1 MKQIN
6 SERTVTAL
14 ALLLAA
20 FLGLGLFS
28 QAVHNNSHNEQ
39 MYVTAGYLLAQ
50 GERLYTDFA
59 FVQTPYSPL
68 IYAAFFRLTGG
79 YYLFTAKLVNF
90 AFLAFAAGLLWLLAR
105 RRTRDDLFSAAL
117 PALFLANYYLLRAA
131 IEASN
136 YTMPIAF
143 SLAAY
148 ALFLRY
154 TDRPQRSLA
163 FFAAG
168 ALLAAAVGAKLYY
181 ATLLAPFALAALLY
195 PAAASLRSR
204 IVGGLL
210 PLAGGT
216 VAGAM
221 PLLYYA
227 ARDWERFAFNNLG
240 YHLLN
245 TTWRE
250 QSGFAPMTWGALLG
264 TARDILANPSYLLP
278 VVCLALAA
286 VTLCTQEGC
295 SLRRLRLPAADI
307 TLSALLVA
315 VSIVTAF
322 TPQPLFPQYFAMPA
336 PFLLTLLLA
345 LHAHIAQP
353 QRRILQH
360 LTLIAAVLLTLVVL
374 PRHTGS
380 LRGALS
386 PDDRWA
392 GSEARDASFRIRAR
406 IVEGPHDP
414 AAAKLATVSPVYAI
428 ESGLG
433 VYPELSTG
441 SFVLRIGDLLSEEQR
456 ARFRA
461 TSPSAIAALFDADPP
476 AAILITDEGAV
487 ELPLLDYAQSRGYV
501 EVDAEGFGGR
511 LYIKPNP

>member
-6 SERTVTAL
+6 PERTVTAL

-68 IYAAFFRLTGG
+68 IYAAVFRLTGG
-79 YYLFTAKLVNF
+79 YYLSAKLVNL
-90 AFLAFAAGLLWLLAR
+90 AFLAFAADCFASAR
-105 RRTRDDLFSAAL
+105 RRTHDDQRRTAG
-117 PALFLANYYLLRAA
+117 ALFLANYYLLRAA

-143 SLAAY
+143 SAMAY

-154 TDRPQRSLA
+154 TGLLRRPLA

-168 ALLAAAVGAKLYY
+168 AAGQANGAKSLRNP
-181 ATLLAPFALAALLY
+181 AGALRPGCAALSRR
-195 PAAASLRSR
+195 ASLPQPHHRRS
-204 IVGGLL
+204 L
-210 PLAGGT
+210 PAGGT
-216 VAGAM
+216 VAGAV
-221 PLLYYA
+221 PALLR
-227 ARDWERFAFNNLG
+227 RDWERFAFNNLG

-250 QSGFAPMTWGALLG
+250 QSGFVPMTWEPCWAQP
-264 TARDILANPSYLLP
+264 AYPRQP
-278 VVCLALAA
+278 
-286 VTLCTQEGC
+286 Q
-295 SLRRLRLPAADI
+295 LPAAGRSSGAGSRHLLH
-307 TLSALLVA
+307 TGRLLPAPSAPARGGHHPSALLVV

-322 TPQPLFPQYFAMPA
+322 TPQPLFPQYFAM
-336 PFLLTLLLA
+336 LKLSCSRCCSRRVHT
-345 LHAHIAQP
+345 AQP
-353 QRRILQH
+353 QRVMLQH
-360 LTLIAAVLLTLVVL
+360 LTLIAAVLLT
-374 PRHTGS
+374 PSYCRGIPAAP
-380 LRGALS
+380 RGAPSPMTAGPAVRRDGKPASAPASPKVRTTWPLPSSPLS
-386 PDDRWA
+386 PQSMPSSPAWA
-392 GSEARDASFRIRAR
+392 SI
-406 IVEGPHDP
+406 PKP
-414 AAAKLATVSPVYAI
+414 
-428 ESGLG
+428 
-433 VYPELSTG
+433 TG

-456 ARFRA
+456 FGYRA
-461 TSPSAIAALFDADPP
+461 TSPAAIAALFDADLP

-487 ELPLLDYAQSRGYV
+487 ELPLPDYAQSRGYV